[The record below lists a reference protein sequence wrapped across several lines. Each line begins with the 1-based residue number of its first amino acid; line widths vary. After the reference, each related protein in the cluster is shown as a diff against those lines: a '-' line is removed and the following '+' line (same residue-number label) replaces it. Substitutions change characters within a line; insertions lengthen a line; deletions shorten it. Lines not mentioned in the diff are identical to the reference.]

1 MRQIVLCILAFLVVA
16 TTAVRADDD
25 DRNAL
30 ERAQKSG
37 KVMPLA
43 DILEKLKPSIDRPI
57 AGIEFGMEHGAAIY
71 EIYWIDKDGRR
82 REMHVD
88 ARTAKILG
96 NEKED

>member
-1 MRQIVLCILAFLVVA
+1 MRQIVLCILALLVIAPTV
-16 TTAVRADDD
+16 VRADDD
-25 DRNAL
+25 DRNLL
-30 ERAQKSG
+30 EQAQKSG

-43 DILEKLKPSIDRPI
+43 GILEKLKPMIDGDI

-88 ARTAKILG
+88 GRTAKILG